1 MVGARAGSINP
12 EARSAVP
19 GPAVPGSHGPHRMP
33 GALRGAQSRQPQPPY
48 KYFGSHSVSPG
59 QMYMNT
65 MHRITISM
73 YGIIPANI

>member
-12 EARSAVP
+12 EARSAVRGRP
-19 GPAVPGSHGPHRMP
+19 YRGRTARTACRAPLH
-33 GALRGAQSRQPQPPY
+33 GAQSRQPQPPY